1 MKKLLTSFLLLAFA
15 SHLFSQEENNLKN
28 FRFGLLAIPSV
39 NWYKPDDVKKF
50 EKNGSK
56 LGFGWGMQMEFR
68 LNSLI
73 SLTTGLQVNYDRGN
87 LKFTDTTNY
96 FYDTKNQV
104 IVEPKDTGSIASL
117 ACYKL
122 NSRYYK
128 TTYVVLPLYLKMKTK
143 QIGAM
148 TYFGQFGI
156 NTSIKLKSKVTDNV
170 TEYNNYRTP
179 AAGMRAPSDLTDLDM
194 SDDMNILK
202 FGLHIGG
209 GAEYNISGST
219 SLFFGLSYNL
229 GFSNV
234 LKKNSKYLEHWAYSA
249 NPLNNVEGQKTQIA
263 VGNNFAFTI
272 GILF

>member
-1 MKKLLTSFLLLAFA
+1 MKKLLTAFLLLAFT
-15 SHLFSQEENNLKN
+15 SHAFSQEENNLKN

-73 SLTTGLQVNYDRGN
+73 SLTTGLQVNYDRGL
-87 LKFTDTTNY
+87 LKFTDTASYY
-96 FYDTKNQV
+96 FDTKDESLLALQ
-104 IVEPKDTGSIASL
+104 DTAGKKYTV
-117 ACYKL
+117 YKL
-122 NSRYYK
+122 NERYYR

-148 TYFGQFGI
+148 TYFGQFGL
-156 NTSIKLKSKVTDNV
+156 NTGIKVKAKVNDEV
-170 TEYNNYRTP
+170 TQYSNN
-179 AAGMRAPSDLTDLDM
+179 ASSEQSDLDNTA
-194 SDDMNILK
+194 DMNLLK
-202 FGLHIGG
+202 FGLQIGG

-219 SLFFGLSYNL
+219 SMFFGLAYNL

-234 LKKNSKYLEHWAYSA
+234 LNKNSEYL
-249 NPLNNVEGQKTQIA
+249 LRTDMTA
-263 VGNNFAFTI
+263 VKQNTVANNFALTI